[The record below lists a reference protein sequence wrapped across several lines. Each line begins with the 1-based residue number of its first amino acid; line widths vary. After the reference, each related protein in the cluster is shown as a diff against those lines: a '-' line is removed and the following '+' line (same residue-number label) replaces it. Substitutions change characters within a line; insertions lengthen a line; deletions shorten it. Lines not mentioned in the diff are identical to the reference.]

1 MGLTEHQFDLLL
13 RYAERLKR
21 LPEVNVHEILEQ
33 SVVHPNCTD
42 EQFIREQVQL
52 DRFIF
57 EENLCENLCGDVLL
71 RLRVRHAD
79 IVPLDD
85 QLVNLLQAE
94 VPAASAVIVS
104 PVLVFSDF
112 QCSRFVAVVF
122 CHELLLSKAR
132 PVVDAFIPRSSA
144 DSPFLSK
151 ISIAIA
157 KTTNAKAKNG
167 DNIRI

>member
-57 EENLCENLCGDVLL
+57 EENLRENLCGDVLV
-71 RLRVRHAD
+71 RLCVQHPD

-94 VPAASAVIVS
+94 VPAASAVIVA

-112 QCSRFVAVVF
+112 QCSRFVAVVVR
-122 CHELLLSKAR
+122 HGMLLSKAR
-132 PVVDAFIPRSSA
+132 PAVGACIAQSSA
-144 DSPFLSK
+144 DPPFLSK
-151 ISIAIA
+151 TSNAIA
-157 KTTNAKAKNG
+157 KKK
-167 DNIRI
+167 